1 MVKFWKEDFKYVER
15 HFYVS
20 DPLGFTSY
28 YYVFTVCGES
38 ANYLM
43 NKYNLNGHD
52 MKIGFFEVNN
62 HILVGSCNERWKDI
76 DMDDIYELL
85 NILQKEV
92 KIDKINY
99 YEYLCD
105 SEYNKYDSRWK

>member
-1 MVKFWKEDFKYVER
+1 MIKFWKEDFKYIER
-15 HFYVS
+15 HFHVS

-76 DMDDIYELL
+76 DMDDIISSCCESFIKMIDLGKLL
-85 NILQKEV
+85 SVL
-92 KIDKINY
+92 
-99 YEYLCD
+99 
-105 SEYNKYDSRWK
+105 